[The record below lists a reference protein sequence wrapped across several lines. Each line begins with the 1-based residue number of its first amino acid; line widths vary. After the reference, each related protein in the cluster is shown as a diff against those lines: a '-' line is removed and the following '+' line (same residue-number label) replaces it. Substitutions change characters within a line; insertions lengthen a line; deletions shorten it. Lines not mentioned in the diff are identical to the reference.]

1 MPIYPNFYQTLTPC
15 PVVELRGYA
24 AANGLKGRLFAYL
37 DFNGPTG
44 TARDGLA
51 EGMLAL
57 AIEQKKL
64 APGQPIIEAV
74 SGPFATAL
82 TLAGLT
88 AGHPVVLVMP
98 EDAPAL
104 RQENLLRLGAQIQ
117 HSPARSGLAGA
128 RAMAAQT
135 AAANGWYYTD
145 WLANDNN
152 PEYHRRVTGP
162 AILQNIA
169 REGASLVD
177 AITVGVGSA
186 GTVTGVGETIKAWT
200 NDVRI
205 AAVEPYESQ
214 ALGGGLTGPHGITD
228 MGYGFVPDNFNAYV
242 VDNVVA
248 VNTTDAQ
255 RAAQKVLRTDAIPA
269 SVASGAVLQAAAQ
282 LINVGA
288 SRAALAILP
297 GRQFINA
304 L

>member
-1 MPIYPNFYQTLTPC
+1 MAIYPNFYQTLLPC
-15 PVVELRGYA
+15 PIVELRGYLSA
-24 AANGLKGRLFAYL
+24 CGLKGRLYAYL
-37 DFNGPTG
+37 DFDGPTG
-44 TARDGLA
+44 TSRDALA

-57 AIEQKKL
+57 AAEQHAL
-64 APGQPIIEAV
+64 APGQPIIEA
-74 SGPFATAL
+74 STGAFAAAL
-82 TLAGLT
+82 TLASRT
-88 AGHPVVLVMP
+88 AGHPIVIAMP

-104 RQENLLRLGAQIQ
+104 RQEYLLRLGAQIL
-117 HSPARSGLAGA
+117 HSPARNGLAGA
-128 RAMAAQT
+128 RALAESKAAE
-135 AAANGWYYTD
+135 NGWYYMN

-162 AILQNIA
+162 AIVQNIA
-169 REGASLVD
+169 REGRSAVD
-177 AITVGVGSA
+177 AIVIGVGSG

-214 ALGGGLTGPHGITD
+214 ALGGGLTGPHGISD
-228 MGYGFVPDNFNAYV
+228 LGYGFVPENFNAYV

-282 LINVGA
+282 LIHVGA
-288 SRAALAILP
+288 SRSALAILP
-297 GRQFINA
+297 GRQLINT

>member
-1 MPIYPNFYQTLTPC
+1 MAIYPNFYQTLLPC
-15 PVVELRGYA
+15 PIVELRGYLSA
-24 AANGLKGRLFAYL
+24 CGLKGRLYAYL
-37 DFNGPTG
+37 DFDGPTG
-44 TARDGLA
+44 TSRDALA

-57 AIEQKKL
+57 AAEQHAL
-64 APGQPIIEAV
+64 APGQPIIEA
-74 SGPFATAL
+74 STGAFAAAL
-82 TLAGLT
+82 TLASRT
-88 AGHPVVLVMP
+88 AGHPIVIAMP

-104 RQENLLRLGAQIQ
+104 RQEYLLRLGAQIL
-117 HSPARSGLAGA
+117 HSPSRNGLAGA
-128 RAMAAQT
+128 RALAESKAAE
-135 AAANGWYYTD
+135 NGWYYMN

-162 AILQNIA
+162 AIVQNIA
-169 REGASLVD
+169 REGRSAVD
-177 AITVGVGSA
+177 AIVIGVGSG

-214 ALGGGLTGPHGITD
+214 ALGGGLTGPHGISD
-228 MGYGFVPDNFNAYV
+228 LGYGFVPENFNAYV

-282 LINVGA
+282 LIHVGA
-288 SRAALAILP
+288 SRSALAILP
-297 GRQFINA
+297 GRQIVNT